1 MDKWQE
7 DVAAWS
13 SLQCMFIGLL
23 LAIWWQ
29 MVTMAMDVLLWKL
42 LGL

>member
-7 DVAAWS
+7 DVATWS
-13 SLQCMFIGLL
+13 TGQCMFIGLL

-29 MVTMAMDVLLWKL
+29 MVTMAMDVLLWKV